1 LKVEFVAS
9 DRYLDLLKGEADVA
23 LRSGDTDDALVGKA
37 VAVSVWGLYA
47 SAAYV
52 ERHGRIEA
60 PSHLAR
66 HAVVALDESMADH
79 RLMQWLKRVVPHAD
93 VVSRTTSILGLVQA
107 ARSGIGIAPLPMSI
121 ASEAGLIEVL
131 APIPEL
137 ERTWKLLT
145 HPALRHTARVAA
157 FFDFISAEKLAMKS
171 IFG

>member
-1 LKVEFVAS
+1 
-9 DRYLDLLKGEADVA
+9 
-23 LRSGDTDDALVGKA
+23 
-37 VAVSVWGLYA
+37 
-47 SAAYV
+47 
-52 ERHGRIEA
+52 
-60 PSHLAR
+60 
-66 HAVVALDESMADH
+66 
-79 RLMQWLKRVVPHAD
+79 MQWLKRVVPHAD

-145 HPALRHTARVAA
+145 HPALRHTPRVAA

-171 IFG
+171 VFG